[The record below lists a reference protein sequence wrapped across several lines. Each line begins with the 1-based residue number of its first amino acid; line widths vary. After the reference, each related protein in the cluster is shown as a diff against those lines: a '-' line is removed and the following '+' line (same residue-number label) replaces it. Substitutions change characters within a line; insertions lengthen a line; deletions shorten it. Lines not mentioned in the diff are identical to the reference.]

1 MRRPYLLDGINS
13 LDGEPRSDIGPVA
26 QYLADIYELRP
37 EVVRIEQLEFRVIIE
52 SRVVTFESG
61 AKRIDPEFAFA
72 LRRIKGYGSAPA
84 ATAQFVENTT
94 FNITDQGRARGGI
107 FQDPVRMSVLC
118 AVDGSPTHD
127 MVWDS
132 FYTFV
137 AGADIS
143 AEFNVGDLTAYPAAG
158 KVEFGI
164 SVTGDVI
171 RTRRLPGGAMVVSD
185 QNGNRRG

>member
-1 MRRPYLLDGINS
+1 MNHGYHLRGIHE

-37 EVVRIEQLEFRVIIE
+37 EVVRTEHLEFRLVIEGNSI
-52 SRVVTFESG
+52 TFQSG

-72 LRRIKGYGSAPA
+72 LRRIKGYASAA
-84 ATAQFVENTT
+84 AGTAQFVEQVT
-94 FNITDQGRARGGI
+94 FNISDQGRARGGI
-107 FQDPVRMSVLC
+107 FQDPIRMSVL
-118 AVDGSPTHD
+118 ADINGSPAHD

-137 AGADIS
+137 AGADLS
-143 AEFNVGDLTAYPAAG
+143 ADFVIRDIGALPATR
-158 KVEFGI
+158 VEYGI
-164 SVTGDVI
+164 AVTGDVI

-185 QNGNRRG
+185 SRGNRRG

>member
-1 MRRPYLLDGINS
+1 MAGNYHLRGIHE

-37 EVVRIEQLEFRVIIE
+37 EVVRVEHLEFRIVIDGNAVI
-52 SRVVTFESG
+52 FESG

-72 LRRIKGYGSAPA
+72 LRRIKGYASAPA
-84 ATAQFVENTT
+84 ATAQFVEQVV
-94 FNITDQGRARGGI
+94 FNISDQGRARGGI
-107 FQDPVRMSVLC
+107 FQDPIRMSVL
-118 AVDGSPTHD
+118 AQVDGSPAHD

-143 AEFNVGDLTAYPAAG
+143 AEFTIADISALPQGR
-158 KVEFGI
+158 VEYGVSI
-164 SVTGDVI
+164 TGDVI

-185 QNGNRRG
+185 QRGNQRG